1 MLVVTNYPNVPIA
14 TTNAATDSARTD
26 SQQRP
31 PIIPPQQA
39 TKGHEERAFNPQ
51 HERTA
56 EQTQTQAKLRESI
69 QDKQQGQ
76 SQQEQSGQESSQEKQ
91 KQNQALNLK
100 QLLSQRAP
108 LKRSDIKLPGQQVA
122 TQDSAPAKHPM
133 PNETLQFYQAFGAR
147 IEAFYHQRT
156 EPNSQPDLLIT
167 A

>member
-14 TTNAATDSARTD
+14 TSNAATDSARTD

-31 PIIPPQQA
+31 PIIPPQQP

-56 EQTQTQAKLRESI
+56 DQTQTQAKLRDSV
-69 QDKQQGQ
+69 QNKQQGQ
-76 SQQEQSGQESSQEKQ
+76 SQQQEQSGQEKQ
-91 KQNQALNLK
+91 KQSNALNLK
-100 QLLSQRAP
+100 QLLSQRGP
-108 LKRSDIKLPGQQVA
+108 LKRSDIKIPEQAVA
-122 TQDSAPAKHPM
+122 SPEVKSDSKLSL
-133 PNETLQFYQAFGAR
+133 PNETLQFYQAFGVR

-156 EPNSQPDLLIT
+156 KPDSPSDFLAT

>member
-31 PIIPPQQA
+31 PIIPPQQP

-56 EQTQTQAKLRESI
+56 DQTQAQAKLRDSV
-69 QDKQQGQ
+69 QQKQQGQ

-91 KQNQALNLK
+91 KQQQALNLK

-108 LKRSDIKLPGQQVA
+108 LKRSDIKVVGQPSSSKSNPESQ
-122 TQDSAPAKHPM
+122 HPM

-147 IEAFYHQRT
+147 IQAFYLQRT
-156 EPNSQPDLLIT
+156 EPNSQPELLIT

>member
-31 PIIPPQQA
+31 PIIPPQQP

-51 HERTA
+51 HERA
-56 EQTQTQAKLRESI
+56 ADQTQTQAKLRESV

-76 SQQEQSGQESSQEKQ
+76 SQQQEQSGQEKQ
-91 KQNQALNLK
+91 KQSQALNLK

-108 LKRSDIKLPGQQVA
+108 LKRSDIKLPVQQLPVSEKEA
-122 TQDSAPAKHPM
+122 NKHPM
-133 PNETLQFYQAFGAR
+133 PDEPLQFYQDFAIR
-147 IEAFYHQRT
+147 IEAFYQQRT
-156 EPNSQPDLLIT
+156 EPDLLPTFLET

>member
-14 TTNAATDSARTD
+14 TSNAATDSARTD

-31 PIIPPQQA
+31 PIIPPQQP
-39 TKGHEERAFNPQ
+39 TKGHEERAFSPQ

-56 EQTQTQAKLRESI
+56 DQTQTQTKLRESV
-69 QDKQQGQ
+69 QDKQQRQ
-76 SQQEQSGQESSQEKQ
+76 SQQQDQSGQEKQ

-108 LKRSDIKLPGQQVA
+108 LKRSDIKLPGQA
-122 TQDSAPAKHPM
+122 APNTEKNSPKQPM
-133 PNETLQFYQAFGAR
+133 PNETLQFYQAFGVH
-147 IEAFYHQRT
+147 IEAFYQQRT
-156 EPNSQPDLLIT
+156 EPNSQPVFLET

>member
-14 TTNAATDSARTD
+14 TSNAATDSARTD
-26 SQQRP
+26 GQQRP

-56 EQTQTQAKLRESI
+56 EHAQSQAKLRESV
-69 QDKQQGQ
+69 QQKQQGHSQ
-76 SQQEQSGQESSQEKQ
+76 QQEQSGQEKQ
-91 KQNQALNLK
+91 KQAAALNLK
-100 QLLSQRAP
+100 QLLSQRGP
-108 LKRSDIKLPGQQVA
+108 LKRSDIKIPQQAVVSSDVKSENKQ
-122 TQDSAPAKHPM
+122 TM
-133 PNETLQFYQAFGAR
+133 PNEPLQFYQAFGVR

-156 EPNSQPDLLIT
+156 EPNNPPAFLGT

>member
-14 TTNAATDSARTD
+14 TSNAATDSARTD

-56 EQTQTQAKLRESI
+56 DHAQNQAKLRESV
-69 QDKQQGQ
+69 QQKQQGQ
-76 SQQEQSGQESSQEKQ
+76 SQQQEQSGQEKQ
-91 KQNQALNLK
+91 KQAANLNLK

-108 LKRSDIKLPGQQVA
+108 LKRSDIKLPGQQPPPTDTSPTNQA
-122 TQDSAPAKHPM
+122 M
-133 PNETLQFYQAFGAR
+133 PNETLQFYQAFGVR

-156 EPNSQPDLLIT
+156 EPDTQPNLLET